1 MPGISPLIIQ
11 VFDDPHARH
20 RHSDRETKPRRTES
34 KGRVLRR
41 RRRQAD

>member
-1 MPGISPLIIQ
+1 MPGISPLIIK

-20 RHSDRETKPRRTES
+20 RHPEAEGKQRRSES